1 MATQINR
8 GNLVTVKIADN
19 ANASLRTLGYTQE
32 QVDTSEQIYRKPV
45 PGDAYAGSDGPPIDT
60 QFTGLTTDI
69 RLQLSKYDPVVAAE
83 LEAALPTAT
92 PGEYQLSDVGML
104 TLQDNQWF
112 RVALACTGM
121 PRNFPRC
128 EVIEAIQVNR
138 GTKFASFNV
147 ALRAY
152 RNPDTNVLY
161 DANIS

>member
-8 GNLVTVKIADN
+8 GNLVTVKIATN
-19 ANASLRTLGYTQE
+19 ANSSLRTLGYTQE
-32 QVDTSEQIYRKPV
+32 QSDTSEQVYRKSV
-45 PGDAYAGSDGPPIDT
+45 PGDAYGGSDGPPIDT
-60 QFTGLTTDI
+60 QFMGLHIDI
-69 RLQLSKYDPVVAAE
+69 RLQLSKYDAAVAAE

-92 PGEYQLSDVGML
+92 PGSYALSDVGML

-128 EVIEAIQVNR
+128 EVVDAIQVNR
-138 GTKFASFNV
+138 GTKFASFQV

-152 RNPDTNVLY
+152 RNPDTNVIY